1 MRRSHVVWQL
11 LVLIALVGCAEQIS
25 KEPPKAAPA
34 KSSSSD
40 GDVAEG
46 QKEPKVVD
54 SAAKRK
60 RLIFLTNTNSPFWD
74 AARAGLQDAEKE
86 LQLADA
92 NLTAV
97 FEVNNG
103 TPEGQID
110 KLKQYGSQSDVAGV
124 ALSVV
129 RADNVAIA
137 DEMKKLRDKG
147 IAVVTVDSDIDAEK
161 FPAARSA
168 FIGTNN
174 IAGGKVLGRCALGIR
189 ADGGEYVAFFGIKGA
204 QNVIERTGGFA
215 DGAGETF
222 AAKDLVADDGDPAR
236 ARDNVRTAIRNH
248 AGLNM
253 LVGIWS
259 YNAPAIVDVVRE
271 LERRKDFAIVV
282 FDAEPLAIAAMGKG
296 DIDAM
301 VVQNPYA
308 MGFESI
314 RLLKSLAAKDD
325 AAVQAMFPQ
334 WGEAGGDVFDT
345 GLKVV
350 VPNAD
355 SPLTKDL
362 FPENVEFLPLDEFK
376 AWLEKYGLSGS

>member
-1 MRRSHVVWQL
+1 MRRSHVWSLFSL
-11 LVLIALVGCAEQIS
+11 LVLAGCAEPIQP
-25 KEPPKAAPA
+25 EPKMSGPA
-34 KSSSSD
+34 VKIPSGD
-40 GDVAEG
+40 ADVAKG
-46 QKEPKVVD
+46 QKEPPVNEG
-54 SAAKRK
+54 SANRK

-74 AARAGLQDAEKE
+74 AARAGLIDAEKD
-86 LQLADA
+86 LNLADA

-103 TPEGQID
+103 RPDGQID
-110 KLKQYGSQSDVAGV
+110 KLKQYGSQADVAGV

-129 RADNVAIA
+129 QADNVAIA
-137 DEMKKLRDKG
+137 EEMKKLRDKG
-147 IAVVTVDSDIDAEK
+147 IAVVTVDSDIDAAK
-161 FPAARSA
+161 FSDARSA

-174 IAGGKVLGRCALGIR
+174 IAGGKVLGECAKGLKP
-189 ADGGEYVAFFGIKGA
+189 DGGEYVAFFGIKGA

-222 AAKDLVADDGDPAR
+222 IAKDLMADDGDPSR

-248 AGLNM
+248 DGLNT

-259 YNAPAIVDVVRE
+259 YNAPAIVDVVNE
-271 LERRKDFAIVV
+271 LERRKDFTIVV
-282 FDAEPLAIAAMGKG
+282 FDAEPGAIAAMGKG

-314 RLLKSLAAKDD
+314 RLLKSLVAKDE
-325 AAVQAMFPQ
+325 AATKTMLPKL
-334 WGEAGGDVFDT
+334 GEAGGDVFET

-350 VPNAD
+350 IPNAG
-355 SPLTKDL
+355 SPLKKDQ
-362 FPENVEFLPLDEFK
+362 FPANVEFLPLDEFK